1 MPPEFYETFPANWL
15 GSFFSRPVMISDSKR
30 SHMKP
35 LLTLCLFLC
44 IAVGARSQYKL
55 DSVIRNTKTA
65 RHVRIPGTH
74 LYIIPPAHYDIAKN
88 FIGLHHK
95 ERGMIN
101 VYDLP
106 GGNFYTN
113 AASFSKEAFIE
124 KGATVYNYQELKI
137 DGYPAKFVAAQGAPT
152 HITLGL
158 VFGDTTFS
166 TSVMAVY
173 PTGNEAAGKEMLA
186 SLRTIW
192 YDPQQ
197 KIDPF
202 ETANFTIDTSN
213 TPFRFFKYAASL
225 YIYTI
230 NGMDTKD
237 DPDGP
242 FVMVA
247 QFPNDNTAR
256 PKEIAALMV
265 GKFREYGLTAPETKA
280 EINDRINNNEAYQLE
295 IQGQLKDKPVTAY
308 CCVVV
313 KGDQAIVLQAIS
325 KKDATRDLQYFKQL
339 AASIQVK

>member
-1 MPPEFYETFPANWL
+1 
-15 GSFFSRPVMISDSKR
+15 
-30 SHMKP
+30 MKP
-35 LLTLCLFLC
+35 FLSLCLLLC
-44 IAVGARSQYKL
+44 MAAGARAQYKL
-55 DSVIRNTKTA
+55 DSIIRNTKTA

-74 LYIIPPAHYDIAKN
+74 LYMVPPAQYTIAKN

-113 AASFSKEAFIE
+113 AASFSKAAFVE
-124 KGATVYNYQELKI
+124 KGATVYDFQELSI
-137 DGYPAKFVAAQGAPT
+137 NGYPAKFVAAQGAPT

-173 PTGNEAAGKEMLA
+173 PTGNETARKEMLA
-186 SLRTIW
+186 CLRTIW

-202 ETANFTIDTSN
+202 ETANFSMDTKE

-225 YIYTI
+225 YIYTV
-230 NGMDTKD
+230 NGNDTKD

-247 QFPNDNTAR
+247 QFPNDHTAP
-256 PKEIAALMV
+256 PKEIAAMMV
-265 GKFREYGLTAPETKA
+265 GKFREYGLTDPETKQ
-280 EINDRINNNEAYQLE
+280 ESNDRINNNDAYQME
-295 IQGQLKDKPVTAY
+295 IQGQLKNKPVTAY

-325 KKDATRDLQYFKQL
+325 KKDTASDLQHFKKL
-339 AASIQVK
+339 ASSIQVK